1 MTYPAV
7 CSKGVTLLG
16 NADRADRKPQCARNR
31 TSGWNVRWPAIRA
44 WGQDHSR
51 ILDRRAANTRA
62 VPKAPERPVRCPSI
76 PFVALRPERRA
87 RSAPASRN
95 MTDDDHNLDD
105 LKDRLSRGFGVQVRE
120 DLQVRA
126 EIVIQ
131 PEEGRWVFTPNEL
144 SDLAEG
150 LRSVPPKSKPEGGW
164 PFRLTLKQ
172 YVGLFDHAIPDGHS
186 YSE

>member
-1 MTYPAV
+1 
-7 CSKGVTLLG
+7 
-16 NADRADRKPQCARNR
+16 
-31 TSGWNVRWPAIRA
+31 
-44 WGQDHSR
+44 
-51 ILDRRAANTRA
+51 
-62 VPKAPERPVRCPSI
+62 
-76 PFVALRPERRA
+76 
-87 RSAPASRN
+87 

-150 LRSVPPKSKPEGGW
+150 LRSVPLKSKPEGGW